1 MWRNLKSFFSVTGRE
16 DERIHPYY
24 EAPLSEANTF
34 ERGLGL
40 ARNFKL
46 LLALSETTSY
56 KLSSLK
62 FSPLPLQEPNLF
74 WNFAEEGVSVFKNLL
89 QILKSQDPDLQDV
102 EELTLDLE
110 RMLFAFEV
118 AAKESTR
125 FTLVRR
131 FGTSGNLLMWEGGK
145 GSLGTTSI
153 AYRWD
158 D

>member
-1 MWRNLKSFFSVTGRE
+1 MWQTLKSLFSVSKRK

-40 ARNFKL
+40 AKNFEL
-46 LLALSETTSY
+46 LLALSQRTPY
-56 KLSSLK
+56 QLSSLR
-62 FSPLPLQEPNLF
+62 FSPLPLKKSSLSWNL
-74 WNFAEEGVSVFKNLL
+74 AEEGVSVFKNLL
-89 QILKSQDPDLQDV
+89 EILKLDENFKDI

-118 AAKESTR
+118 AAKESSR

-131 FGTSGNLLMWEGGK
+131 FGTGGNLLMWEGGQ
-145 GSLGTTSI
+145 GSLGTTPI
-153 AYRWD
+153 AYKWED
-158 D
+158 